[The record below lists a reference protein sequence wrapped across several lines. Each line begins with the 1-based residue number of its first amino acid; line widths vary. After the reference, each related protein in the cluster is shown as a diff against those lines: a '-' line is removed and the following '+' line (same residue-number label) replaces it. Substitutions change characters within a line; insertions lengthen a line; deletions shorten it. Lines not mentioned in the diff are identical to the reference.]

1 MITIVDLA
9 PHLSG
14 PDDPV
19 RAVMQRIDASPLLFQ
34 IVVDADRRVL
44 GTITDG
50 DIRRAMLHGTDLQAP
65 ARACM
70 NTQPKLGRVGD
81 PSGNAAKLARLGSRV
96 PFLPLVDEGGVLRA
110 ILYGQKR
117 DGGIGAALVMA
128 GGLGTRLG
136 ERTQTTPKPL
146 LPVGGRPI
154 LEHVLEGLEGAGVER
169 IYVSVFHLAHQ
180 IESFLAARASS
191 ASIVTLR
198 EPARLGT
205 AGALGLIDPAE
216 LARPLLVIN
225 GDVITKVDLK
235 ALHDFHER
243 NDYDA
248 TIAVARHELE
258 IPFGVVRYGDDGLF
272 ERVDEKPRLS
282 HFVAAGVYY
291 LGPGFLP
298 LVPKNRA
305 IDMPELLNLGRSI
318 DMKIGLFPIHEYW
331 TDVGRPADLDAAE
344 RAHGEGKHGRR

>member
-1 MITIVDLA
+1 MIRIVELG
-9 PHLSG
+9 PHVSR

-19 RAVMQRIDASPLLFQ
+19 RAVLRRIDASPLLFQ
-34 IVVDADRRVL
+34 IVVDDGGHVL

-50 DIRRAMLHGTDLQAP
+50 DIRRAMLHEVDLQAL
-65 ARACM
+65 ARVCM
-70 NTQPKLGRVGD
+70 NVNPKMGRVGD
-81 PSGNAAKLARLGSRV
+81 HQNNAAKLAHVGSRV
-96 PFLPLVDEGGVLRA
+96 PFLPLVDEEGVLRE
-110 ILYGQKR
+110 ILYGQKSDR
-117 DGGIGAALVMA
+117 GVGLALVMA

-146 LPVGGRPI
+146 LPVAGRPI
-154 LEHVLEGLEGAGVER
+154 LDHVLDGLEGAGVER
-169 IYVSVFHLAHQ
+169 IYVSVFHLAPQ
-180 IESFLAARASS
+180 IESFISARASR

-216 LARPLLVIN
+216 LNRPLLVIN

-243 NDYDA
+243 NGYDA

-258 IPFGVVRYGDDGLF
+258 IPFGVVRYGEDGLF
-272 ERVDEKPRLS
+272 ERVDEKPRLT

-298 LVPKNRA
+298 LVPRDRA

-331 TDVGRPADLDAAE
+331 TDVGRPDELDAAD
-344 RAHGEGKHGRR
+344 RAARDGEK